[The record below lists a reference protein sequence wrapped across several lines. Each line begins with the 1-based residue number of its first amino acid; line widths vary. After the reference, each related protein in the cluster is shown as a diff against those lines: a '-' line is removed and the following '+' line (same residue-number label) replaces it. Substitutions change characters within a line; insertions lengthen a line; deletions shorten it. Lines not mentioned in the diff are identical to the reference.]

1 MPYKAVVLALEFLE
15 RESEMASTNGTSRGR
30 PIPIEDAI
38 GMIQDLESHTGG
50 LLSDEESDLD
60 HQLYN
65 MDENRR

>member
-1 MPYKAVVLALEFLE
+1 
-15 RESEMASTNGTSRGR
+15 MASTNGTSRGR

-38 GMIQDLESHTGG
+38 GMIQDLESHIGG

-60 HQLYN
+60 QQLYN

>member
-15 RESEMASTNGTSRGR
+15 RESEMASRSGTSCGR

-38 GMIQDLESHTGG
+38 RMIQDLESDTGG

-60 HQLYN
+60 QQLYD

>member
-15 RESEMASTNGTSRGR
+15 QESEMASRSGTSCGW

-38 GMIQDLESHTGG
+38 RMIQDLESDTGG
-50 LLSDEESDLD
+50 LLSDQESDLD
-60 HQLYN
+60 QQLYD